1 MTTIIFSKTEYAV
14 GLAWL
19 PPSTPSLRGTPHK
32 KKRALLAFKP
42 PPVGYTE
49 IDTRDGIQTTGM
61 VYDQAQ
67 VGLVSA
73 AAVIAKHLSTAVL
86 IELLPD
92 DKYWLCAVESGAV
105 WPAGD
110 MVGTKDQ
117 IQVRLDEV
125 LQDMDISDG
134 IYDATNQY
142 ELENSERIGF
152 EDLIAEPE
160 PYAATIQPLR
170 KKSIIKPAM
179 AAMALTALIGG
190 GYISWPYLTPRTEE
204 PIIAQITQK
213 KTDQISRERSALAE
227 SLSVDPAVVLVQVVD
242 VIYARP
248 IRYAGWRQSSYE
260 WTPEK
265 MLAVWKREHGNY
277 ASIAAHLGD
286 GNWTLNESTGEIIER
301 LDHTLPASKSETSLE
316 ERLQKSNRHNL
327 LDSLAR
333 LEGAWTIDPSTTVGK
348 YFQVNRSTITASRLR
363 LSSALRAAPT
373 LRLYPI
379 RINSIRVSI
388 EHPLE
393 LQIVGEYY
401 ENKA

>member
-1 MTTIIFSKTEYAV
+1 MTTIIFSDREYAV

-19 PPSTPSLRGTPHK
+19 PPATPSLRGTPHK
-32 KKRALLAFKP
+32 KKRALLATKP
-42 PPVGYTE
+42 PPDGYTE
-49 IDTRDGIQTTGM
+49 IDTRDGIQTGM

-142 ELENSERIGF
+142 DLENSERIGF
-152 EDLIAEPE
+152 EDLITEPE
-160 PYAATIQPLR
+160 ETIPIILPLR

-179 AAMALTALIGG
+179 AAIALTALIGA
-190 GYISWPYLTPRTEE
+190 GYISWPYLTPTPEE
-204 PIIAQITQK
+204 PILAQITQK
-213 KTDQISRERSALAE
+213 KTDQISREHSTITE
-227 SLSVDPAVVLVQVVD
+227 SLAHDPAVVLVQVVD
-242 VIYARP
+242 IIYGRP
-248 IRYAGWRQSSYE
+248 IRSAGWRQSSYE
-260 WTPEK
+260 WTPEQ

-277 ASIAAHLGD
+277 ASIAAYLGD
-286 GNWTLNESTGEIIER
+286 GNWTVDETTGEIIEI
-301 LDHTLPASKSETSLE
+301 LDYTLPASKSATSLE
-316 ERLQKSNRHNL
+316 EILQKSNRHNL

-333 LEGAWTIDPSTTVGK
+333 LEGAWTIAPSTTVGK
-348 YFQVNRSTITASRLR
+348 YFQVNRSNLTASRLR

-401 ENKA
+401 EDKA